1 MSLPN
6 KNREIKEELLFK
18 VLGIKKDWV
27 RVHLE

>member
-6 KNREIKEELLFK
+6 RNREIKEELLFK
-18 VLGIKKDWV
+18 VLDTRKDWV